1 MISTNKI
8 KKDKTNTVST
18 NTTRSTTISF
28 KLLPDVDQVVML
40 EDASTSYISNINK
53 LISEMVESKTNP
65 KKSSKDINAP
75 LNSSVKNQL
84 IRDASSVFKKIKKS
98 DFKIIPVL
106 KKKVLVFNSQNYKI
120 VDNEYISVPFI
131 IDGKSKRVKIKAL
144 ASNPYIKDA
153 LNNGKLG
160 TLRITKK
167 SNKWI
172 AQVAITT
179 PLVLKDKGAGNILGI
194 DLGIKVPAV
203 GVTNTNK
210 TRFFGNGKHTKHI
223 RRKYQARR
231 RAMGKIKKK
240 KLLESSNHKEQRWMK
255 NQDHKIS
262 REIVN
267 FAINNNVSVIRL
279 EHLKGISKTTRTSR
293 KNRTDLH
300 NWSFY
305 RLMDFI
311 KYKAAMVGISV
322 EMVNPAYTSQICP
335 SCKQKNKAK
344 GRSYE
349 CSHCGFKTHRD
360 RVGAIN
366 IISAPLIDGKALKA

>member
-1 MISTNKI
+1 MKDNSKNIQSTSS
-8 KKDKTNTVST
+8 TTVS
-18 NTTRSTTISF
+18 F
-28 KLLPDVDQVVML
+28 KILPDINQEVML
-40 EDASTSYISNINK
+40 EDSSNSYISNINL
-53 LISEMVESKTNP
+53 LISEMVGSKTNT
-65 KKSSKDINAP
+65 KKSSKDIKAP

-84 IRDASSVFKKIKKS
+84 IRDAVSVFKKIKKS
-98 DFKIIPVL
+98 KFKIIPVL

-120 VDNEYISVPFI
+120 IDGEHISIPLI
-131 IDGKSKRVKIKAL
+131 IEGKSKRVSIKAN

-167 SNKWI
+167 CGKWT
-172 AQVAITT
+172 AQVAVTVDIE
-179 PLVLKDKGAGNILGI
+179 LRDKEQGNILGV

-203 GVTNTNK
+203 GVTNTHK
-210 TRFFGNGKHTKHI
+210 TKFFGNGRLNKHM

-231 RAMGKIKKK
+231 RAVGQAKKK

-255 NQDHKIS
+255 NQDHKVS

-305 RLMDFI
+305 RLMEFI
-311 KYKAAMVGISV
+311 KYKAERVGISV

-366 IISAPLIDGKALKA
+366 IISAPLIDGKAKA

>member
-1 MISTNKI
+1 MVINKNNQSTSSNISSTSN
-8 KKDKTNTVST
+8 TTVS
-18 NTTRSTTISF
+18 F
-28 KLLPDVDQVVML
+28 KILPDFNQGIML
-40 EDASTSYISNINK
+40 EDSSVAYIDNINL
-53 LISEMVESKTNP
+53 LISEMVESKAKT
-65 KKSSKDINAP
+65 KKSSKDVKAN

-98 DFKIIPVL
+98 KFKIIPVL
-106 KKKVLVFNSQNYKI
+106 KKKVLVFNSQNYK
-120 VDNEYISVPFI
+120 VTDDYISIPFM

-144 ASNPYIKDA
+144 ASNPYIQDA

-167 SNKWI
+167 SDKWI
-172 AQVAITT
+172 AQIAVTIDIE
-179 PLVLKDKGAGNILGI
+179 LKDKTEGNILGV

-203 GVTNTNK
+203 GVTNTHK
-210 TRFFGNGKHTKHI
+210 TKFFGNGYLNKHM

-231 RAMGKIKKK
+231 RSLGRAKKK
-240 KLLESSNHKEQRWMK
+240 KVLESSNHKEQQWMK
-255 NQDHKIS
+255 NQDHKVS
-262 REIVN
+262 REIIN

-293 KNRTDLH
+293 KNRKDLH

-305 RLMDFI
+305 RLMNFI
-311 KYKAAMVGISV
+311 SYKAERVGISV

-335 SCKQKNKAK
+335 SCKKKNKAK

-349 CSHCGFKTHRD
+349 CDCCGFKTHRD

-366 IISAPLIDGKALKA
+366 IISAPLVDGKASKA

>member
-1 MISTNKI
+1 MINKNILST
-8 KKDKTNTVST
+8 S
-18 NTTRSTTISF
+18 STTISF
-28 KLLPDVDQVVML
+28 KIIPNNDQDCLL
-40 EDASTSYISNINK
+40 EDASLSYIDNINL
-53 LISEMVESKTNP
+53 LISEMVTDKTKT
-65 KKSSKDINAP
+65 KKSSKDIKAN

-84 IRDASSVFKKIKKS
+84 IRDANSVFKKIKKS
-98 DFKIIPVL
+98 KFKIIPVL

-120 VDNEYISVPFI
+120 IDGEYISIPLM
-131 IDGKSKRVKIKAL
+131 IDGKSKRVMIEAK
-144 ASNPYIKDA
+144 ASNPYTKDA

-179 PLVLKDKGAGNILGI
+179 PVELKDKEDGNILGV

-203 GVTNTNK
+203 GVTNTHK
-210 TRFFGNGKHTKHI
+210 TKFFGSGRLNKHM

-231 RAMGKIKKK
+231 RAMGKAKKK

-262 REIVN
+262 RDIIN
-267 FAINNNVSVIRL
+267 FSIDNNVTLIRL

-293 KNRTDLH
+293 KNRKDLH

-311 KYKAAMVGISV
+311 KYKAERVGISV

-335 SCKQKNKAK
+335 SCKKKNKAK

-366 IISAPLIDGKALKA
+366 IITAKTV

>member
-1 MISTNKI
+1 MFSAD
-8 KKDKTNTVST
+8 KKDKTEIVST
-18 NTTRSTTISF
+18 NAITISF
-28 KLLPDVDQVVML
+28 KILPTVDQEEML
-40 EDASTSYISNINK
+40 EYSSAVYINCINQ
-53 LISEMVESKTNP
+53 LITEMVENKTKT
-65 KKSSKDINAP
+65 KKSSKDIKAP

-98 DFKIIPVL
+98 DFKTIPVL

-120 VDNEYISVPFI
+120 LGNEYISVPFI
-131 IDGKSKRVKIKAL
+131 IKGKSKRVKIKAL
-144 ASNPYIKDA
+144 ASNPYISDTLA
-153 LNNGKLG
+153 NGKLG

-167 SNKWI
+167 SDKWI

-179 PLVLKDKGAGNILGI
+179 PSVLKDKEDGNILGI

-203 GVTNTNK
+203 GVTNTHK
-210 TRFFGNGKHTKHI
+210 TKFFGNGRYNKHI
-223 RRKYQARR
+223 RRKHQARR
-231 RAMGKIKKK
+231 HAMGKAKKK

-262 REIVN
+262 RDIIN
-267 FAINNNVSVIRL
+267 FAINNNVATIRL
-279 EHLKGISKTTRTSR
+279 EHLKGIRKTTRTSR

-305 RLMDFI
+305 RLMGFI

-322 EMVNPAYTSQICP
+322 EMTNPAYTSQICP
-335 SCKQKNKAK
+335 SCKHKNKAK

>member
-1 MISTNKI
+1 M
-8 KKDKTNTVST
+8 
-18 NTTRSTTISF
+18 
-28 KLLPDVDQVVML
+28 
-40 EDASTSYISNINK
+40 
-53 LISEMVESKTNP
+53 
-65 KKSSKDINAP
+65 
-75 LNSSVKNQL
+75 
-84 IRDASSVFKKIKKS
+84 
-98 DFKIIPVL
+98 
-106 KKKVLVFNSQNYKI
+106 
-120 VDNEYISVPFI
+120 
-131 IDGKSKRVKIKAL
+131 IDGKSKRIKIKAL
-144 ASNPYIKDA
+144 ASNPFIKDR
-153 LNNGKLG
+153 LENGKLG

-179 PLVLKDKGAGNILGI
+179 PSVLRDKEDGNILGI

-203 GVTNTNK
+203 GVTNTKK
-210 TRFFGNGKHTKHI
+210 TKFFGNGKLNKHM

-231 RAMGKIKKK
+231 RSLGRAKKK

-255 NQDHKIS
+255 NQDHKVS
-262 REIVN
+262 RDIIN
-267 FAINNNVSVIRL
+267 FAINNNVSLIRL

-293 KNRTDLH
+293 KNRKDLH

-322 EMVNPAYTSQICP
+322 EMVNPVYTSQICP
-335 SCKQKNKAK
+335 SCKEKNKAN

-366 IISAPLIDGKALKA
+366 IITAPLIDGKASKA

>member
-1 MISTNKI
+1 MMFSNNKVI
-8 KKDKTNTVST
+8 KKDKTPAI
-18 NTTRSTTISF
+18 STTLSF
-28 KLLPDVDQVVML
+28 KILPDSDQTALL
-40 EDASTSYISNINK
+40 EYASLSYIENINL
-53 LISEMVESKTNP
+53 LISEMVETKLNT
-65 KKSSKDINAP
+65 KKSSKDIKAL

-84 IRDASSVFKKIKKS
+84 IRDASSIFKKIKKS
-98 DFKIIPVL
+98 KFKIIPVL
-106 KKKVLVFNSQNYKI
+106 KKKVLVFNSQNYKV
-120 VDNEYISVPFI
+120 VDNKFISIPFI
-131 IDGKSKRVKIKAL
+131 IEGKSKRVLIKAN
-144 ASNPYIKDA
+144 ASNQHIKDA
-153 LNNGKLG
+153 LNSGKLG
-160 TLRITKK
+160 TLRVTKK
-167 SNKWI
+167 SGKWI
-172 AQVAITT
+172 AQVAITAS
-179 PLVLKDKGAGNILGI
+179 VELKDKGDGNILGV

-203 GVTNTNK
+203 GVTNTHK
-210 TRFFGNGKHTKHI
+210 TRFFGNGRHNKHI
-223 RRKYQARR
+223 RRKYKARR
-231 RAMGKIKKK
+231 RTMGKAKKK

-262 REIVN
+262 RDIIN

-366 IISAPLIDGKALKA
+366 IISAPLIDGKASKA

>member
-1 MISTNKI
+1 MFSSDTVI
-8 KKDKTNTVST
+8 KKDKAVNI
-18 NTTRSTTISF
+18 STTISF
-28 KLLPDVDQVVML
+28 KILPTNDQVMLL
-40 EDASTSYISNINK
+40 EDASAAYIDNINL
-53 LISEMVESKTNP
+53 LISEMVEVKASI

-84 IRDASSVFKKIKKS
+84 IRDANSIFKKVKKEK
-98 DFKIIPVL
+98 FKIIPVL
-106 KKKVLVFNSQNYKI
+106 KKRVIVFNSQNYKV
-120 VDNEYISVPFI
+120 VDNKYISVPLI
-131 IDGKSKRVKIKAL
+131 VDGKSERVMIKAN
-144 ASNPYIKDA
+144 ASNPYIKES
-153 LNNGKLG
+153 LISGKLG
-160 TLRITKK
+160 TLRLTKK
-167 SNKWI
+167 GFKWV
-172 AQVAITT
+172 AQVAITN
-179 PLVLKDKGAGNILGI
+179 PVELRDKEQGSILGI

-203 GVTNTNK
+203 GVTNTHK
-210 TRFFGNGKHTKHI
+210 TKFFGNGKHNKHM

-231 RAMGKIKKK
+231 RAMGKAKKK

-255 NQDHKIS
+255 NQDHKVS
-262 REIVN
+262 RDIVN
-267 FAINNNVSVIRL
+267 FAINNCVATIRI

-305 RLMDFI
+305 RLTEFI
-311 KYKAAMVGISV
+311 KYKATRAGISV

-366 IISAPLIDGKALKA
+366 ITTAPLIDGKAKA